1 MIFKLFTAS
10 SPDAMREVIITLLM
24 WLPIILFSLSLHESA
39 HAYVAYKMGDPTA
52 RNLGRVTLNPF
63 KHLDPIGFL
72 TMLVIGFGWAK
83 PVPINARRFNNP
95 RKGMAISSLAGPVS
109 NFLLAVVFALFAGAT
124 VWVWNILPKTAES
137 FERSY
142 ILATYTLRFFY
153 YGVFLNVSLA
163 VFNFIP
169 IPPLDGSRV
178 LNLLLPAKY
187 YFSIMK
193 YERYIAIGFMVL
205 VIAASRLWGISL
217 IGWIVEPIVDG
228 LLGLVGV
235 F

>member
-1 MIFKLFTAS
+1 MIFEIFTAS
-10 SPDAMREVIITLLM
+10 SPAAMREAIIALLM
-24 WLPIILFSLSLHESA
+24 WLPIILFSLSLHETA
-39 HAYVAYKMGDPTA
+39 HAWVANKMGDPTA
-52 RNLGRVTLNPF
+52 RNLGRVTLNPL
-63 KHLDPIGFL
+63 KHIDPVGFL

-124 VWVWNILPKTAES
+124 VFAWNVLPKTAEN

-142 ILATYTLRFFY
+142 IITTYVLQFFY

-205 VIAASRLWGISL
+205 VIAVSRLWGISL

-228 LLGLVGV
+228 LLRLVGV

>member
-1 MIFKLFTAS
+1 MRYIFERIS
-10 SPDAMREVIITLLM
+10 RI
-24 WLPIILFSLSLHESA
+24 
-39 HAYVAYKMGDPTA
+39 
-52 RNLGRVTLNPF
+52 F

-124 VWVWNILPKTAES
+124 VFAWNVLPKTAENL
-137 FERSY
+137 ERSY
-142 ILATYTLRFFY
+142 IIATYTLRFFY

-169 IPPLDGSRV
+169 IPPLDGSKI
-178 LNLLLPAKY
+178 LYMFLPPHLLYK
-187 YFSIMK
+187 FMD
-193 YERYIAIGFMVL
+193 YERYISLALLLLLALGVL
-205 VIAASRLWGISL
+205 TLPLSL
-217 IGWIVEPIVDG
+217 ISNAILTLIY
-228 LLGLVGV
+228 
-235 F
+235 FIFQI

>member
-124 VWVWNILPKTAES
+124 VFVLNVLPKTAEN
-137 FERSY
+137 FER
-142 ILATYTLRFFY
+142 IDIIATYVLQFFCC
-153 YGVFLNVSLA
+153 GVFLNVSLA